1 MKQSSPAVILVIED
15 NPADIYLLR
24 HALSQQGDDYLIR
37 VLRDGEEALRFVNQQ
52 RTVAEPEP
60 CVIVLDLHLPKH
72 DGKAVLEAIRS
83 EPLLAHVQVVCLTSL
98 AVPRD
103 EEEVRDLGVRLYK
116 AKPTE
121 LDDWMDLAAQ
131 ILQIC
136 KDKTWAVFV

>member
-24 HALSQQGDDYLIR
+24 HALAQQGEDYLIN

-52 RTVAEPEP
+52 RAVPEPEP

-72 DGKAVLEAIRS
+72 DGKAVLEAIRR
-83 EPLLAHVQVVCLTSL
+83 EPLLAHVHVVCLTSL

-103 EEEVRDLGVRLYK
+103 EEEVRDLGVRLYR

-136 KDKTWAVFV
+136 KEKTSAVFV